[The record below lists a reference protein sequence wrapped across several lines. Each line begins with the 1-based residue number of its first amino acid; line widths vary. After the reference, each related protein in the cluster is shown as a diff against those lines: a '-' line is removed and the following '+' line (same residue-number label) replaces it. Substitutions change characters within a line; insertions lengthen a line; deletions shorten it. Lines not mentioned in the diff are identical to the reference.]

1 MAPKVTRTF
10 YGGGGD
16 GGGAGSSLVA
26 VRRARNTGGDITA
39 PNTSGAWQLVSGTGL
54 TLPASVGDYVE
65 LAYTMMTSPQTSV
78 YLDWVVVVSAAI
90 ARASS
95 SDTATPL
102 AEGSPGMY
110 ATVGTFRTMSGPF
123 CFTAE
128 AGDISGGNITF
139 QLAVKA
145 AGAGTIYKSAT
156 YPIILTARNYGP
168 VDDG

>member
-1 MAPKVTRTF
+1 MGGSRTF
-10 YGGGGD
+10 FGSSGGGG
-16 GGGAGSSLVA
+16 GSTLV
-26 VRRARNTGGDITA
+26 VRRARNTGGDVTA

-54 TLPASVGDYVE
+54 TLPAVAGDYVE
-65 LAYTMMTSPQTSV
+65 LDFSMMTSPQTSV
-78 YLDWVVVVSAAI
+78 YLDWVTVVSAAI
-90 ARASS
+90 ARAAS

-102 AEGSPGMY
+102 AEGLPSMY
-110 ATVGTFRTMSGPF
+110 PTVGTFRTMTGPF
-123 CFTAE
+123 AFTAE

-156 YPIILTARNYGP
+156 YPIILTARNFGS